1 MNDPSHHTLTARSG
15 ERLTA
20 RRLADD
26 DAPALRAFHE
36 KLSGSSRS
44 TFTPHAYDPETVAT
58 YIERSLSGEDLIY
71 VLLSGNE
78 TVGYFFL
85 WEFQSPIPLL
95 GIGLADAFQGE
106 GLGPQM
112 MELLIDDARTA
123 GREGIELTTMRDND
137 RAFSLYKKV
146 GFQHVGDVDNVT
158 GNGTIVVERKMFLPL
173 REGAQPSSREFKP
186 PV

>member
-1 MNDPSHHTLTARSG
+1 MKDPSHHALTARSG

-36 KLSGSSRS
+36 KLSEASRS
-44 TFTPHAYDPETVAT
+44 TFSPHACDAETIAP
-58 YIERSLSGEDLIY
+58 YIQRSLSGEDRIY
-71 VLLSGNE
+71 VLLSGDE

-112 MELLIDDARTA
+112 MELLIDDARAA
-123 GREGIELTTMRDND
+123 GREGIELTTMQDND
-137 RAFSLYKKV
+137 RAFSLYKRA
-146 GFQHVGDVDNVT
+146 GFSYTGDVD
-158 GNGTIVVERKMFLPL
+158 
-173 REGAQPSSREFKP
+173 
-186 PV
+186 